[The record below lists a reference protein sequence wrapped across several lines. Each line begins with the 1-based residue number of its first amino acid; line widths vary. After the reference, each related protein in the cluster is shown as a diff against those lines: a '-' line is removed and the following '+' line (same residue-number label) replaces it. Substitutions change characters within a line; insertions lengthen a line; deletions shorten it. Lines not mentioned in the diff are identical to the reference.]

1 MFTGIVEG
9 IGTIVEISPAASHGG
24 LCELRVDVAELS
36 AGVKLGDSIA
46 LTGCCLTVTAL
57 DDKVLA
63 FQAVPETL
71 RETSLGSYGT
81 SDRINVERAMPA
93 NGRLDGHIVQGHV
106 DGTGTVRGVHRL
118 DQDVR
123 LEIDCRPE
131 IDELLVA
138 KGSIAVDG
146 VSLTVVAPQPGGFS
160 VALIPHTLGA
170 TTLNER
176 REGDLVNLEADIF
189 GKYVLQY
196 LKRTQG

>member
-9 IGTIVEISPAASHGG
+9 IGTIVEISPAASHSG

-46 LTGCCLTVTAL
+46 LNGCCLTVTAL

-81 SDRINVERAMPA
+81 GDRINVERAMPA

-106 DGTGTVRGVHRL
+106 DGTGTVREVHRL

-170 TTLNER
+170 TTLSER
-176 REGDLVNLEADIF
+176 LEGDLVNLEADIF

-196 LKRTQG
+196 LKRTQR

>member
-46 LTGCCLTVTAL
+46 LNGCCLTVTAL

>member
-9 IGTIVEISPAASHGG
+9 SGTIVEISPAASHGG

-46 LTGCCLTVTAL
+46 LNGCCLTVTAL

-63 FQAVPETL
+63 FQAVPVPL

-81 SDRINVERAMPA
+81 GDRINVERAMPA

-106 DGTGTVRGVHRL
+106 DGTGTVREVHRL

-170 TTLNER
+170 TTLSER
-176 REGDLVNLEADIF
+176 LEGDLVNLEADIF

-196 LKRTQG
+196 LKRTQR